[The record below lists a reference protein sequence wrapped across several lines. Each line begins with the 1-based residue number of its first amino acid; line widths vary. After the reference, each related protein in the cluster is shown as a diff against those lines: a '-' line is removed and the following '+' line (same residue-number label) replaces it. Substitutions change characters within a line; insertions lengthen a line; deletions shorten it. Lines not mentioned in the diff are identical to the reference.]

1 MKKVL
6 LNKQALTGYTIY
18 QTAPVGTVFDFAG
31 IDIPDGFLPCD
42 GRALLRSEYAEL
54 FKVIGTIYGEGDG
67 ETTFNIPDTIEK
79 VIEGASVNTVGKV
92 YEAGLPNITG
102 ELERVLC
109 AGNGAFTPIPNS
121 GNYSISADAYSVQGS
136 KHNVSFDASKGETKS
151 DGTVKKS
158 SDKKVFG
165 NSDTV
170 QMDAVGMFKIIK
182 VKSYMLDNP
191 EGRAEKPVYEVPVGT
206 ILSSG
211 CSIAPAGYL
220 MCDGKEYSRE
230 LFADLFNAIGTKYGA
245 GDGETTFNVPDGR
258 ECNLVGVGESDRND
272 IKQHDVYRLGEF
284 KDDQFQGHKHSMY
297 WRNFGGPLNDYNYGT
312 KVWRETGANVNN
324 PAYLLGGDI
333 AELGEYGTPRSG
345 TTTHGKQIGVNYIIK
360 ALKTTAQPS
369 SDIEIDDTKTTNTNV
384 LSALETQNRIDVAK
398 EEAKLESYSTEEK
411 IVGMI
416 GNKPLYAKYYHDR
429 TTRSGSPNANIDSF
443 LTNTNIEYFEING
456 SIVNSDNNLLPIGY
470 KGSYNTDI
478 RVSANG
484 LIYDVGFSTKGF
496 DILVKYTKTTD

>member
-121 GNYSISADAYSVQGS
+121 GDYSISADAYSVRGS

-191 EGRAEKPVYEVPVGT
+191 EGRSEKPVYEVPVGT
-206 ILSSG
+206 ILSTG

-284 KDDQFQGHKHSMY
+284 KDDQFQGHQHSY
-297 WRNFGGPLNDYNYGT
+297 SSNSRY
-312 KVWRETGANVNN
+312 
-324 PAYLLGGDI
+324 GGDGSRPSVGYWSSGNVDI
-333 AELGEYGTPRSG
+333 YGAVKGTSNEISTDGTNGTPRTG